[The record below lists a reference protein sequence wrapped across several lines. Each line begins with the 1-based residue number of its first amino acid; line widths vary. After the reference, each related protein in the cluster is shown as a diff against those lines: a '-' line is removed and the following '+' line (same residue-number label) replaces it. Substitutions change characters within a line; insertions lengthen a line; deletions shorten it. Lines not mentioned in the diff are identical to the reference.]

1 MPSLPE
7 DGIWFGSVGTDLL
20 GIYIEKEQCML
31 LFT

>member
-1 MPSLPE
+1 MPSLQ